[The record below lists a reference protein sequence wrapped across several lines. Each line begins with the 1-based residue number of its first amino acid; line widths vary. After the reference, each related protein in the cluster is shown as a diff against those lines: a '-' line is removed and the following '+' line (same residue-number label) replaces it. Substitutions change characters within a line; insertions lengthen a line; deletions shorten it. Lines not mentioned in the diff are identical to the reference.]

1 MHVHSNVI
9 NPNAQLDALSSVQR
23 AEGKR
28 EAARVRKKLLEI
40 ASELTG
46 EAEFGEAC
54 VVKLGTREE
63 SEDQRKQEQQNS
75 RTKEK
80 EQTDSEIA
88 DSSISDWT

>member
-1 MHVHSNVI
+1 MHVHSNPM
-9 NPNAQLDALSSVQR
+9 NANAQLDALSSAHR

-46 EAEFGEAC
+46 EAC
-54 VVKLGTREE
+54 IVKLGTREE

-80 EQTDSEIA
+80 GQTDSEIA
-88 DSSISDWT
+88 DSSISDWA